1 MYSMIGKVWLGSFN
15 FLKAKSYVLAASS
28 FHKHNRSTESSL
40 WWSWPKKAREY
51 EITMNDQW
59 FINGEKSNEQM
70 MIGSFSRHTFS
81 SVCDIHLSVTFNCF
95 LYLQF
100 KPTNRYKSQKKLI
113 NFN

>member
-1 MYSMIGKVWLGSFN
+1 MFWLHHRFTNTTDRQSQAYGG
-15 FLKAKSYVLAASS
+15 LGQ
-28 FHKHNRSTESSL
+28 
-40 WWSWPKKAREY
+40 KKAREY

-95 LYLQF
+95 LYLQL

>member
-1 MYSMIGKVWLGSFN
+1 MFWLHHRFINTADRQSQAYGG
-15 FLKAKSYVLAASS
+15 LG
-28 FHKHNRSTESSL
+28 R
-40 WWSWPKKAREY
+40 KKQTREY
-51 EITMNDQW
+51 EITMNDQL
-59 FINGEKSNEQM
+59 FITGKKSNEQM

-100 KPTNRYKSQKKLI
+100 KPTNRYKSQQKLI

>member
-1 MYSMIGKVWLGSFN
+1 MFWLHHRFINTTDRQSQAYGGLGK
-15 FLKAKSYVLAASS
+15 
-28 FHKHNRSTESSL
+28 
-40 WWSWPKKAREY
+40 KKKKTREY

-59 FINGEKSNEQM
+59 FITGKKSNEQM

-100 KPTNRYKSQKKLI
+100 KPTNRYKSQQKLI